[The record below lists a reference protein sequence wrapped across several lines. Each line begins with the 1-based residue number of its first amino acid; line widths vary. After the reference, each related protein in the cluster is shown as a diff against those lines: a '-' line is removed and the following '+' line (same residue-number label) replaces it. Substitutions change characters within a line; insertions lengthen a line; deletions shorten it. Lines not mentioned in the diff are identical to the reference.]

1 VQKDQPSGDADV
13 IVPPTP
19 TTRTL
24 PEAETEGVTSG
35 AVVPPGSTGALHDV
49 HSRSSTVPS
58 NASTDGDESDFTD
71 DDIDDLADDDP
82 DELILIN
89 GGAGIPIGPV
99 RQHHYLSLLLPELLY
114 RTAYLDLSY
123 LPLHPNTLV
132 GSVSSSTWMRRLSIV
147 VLRFFFFFQFIPI
160 GFSPSC

>member
-1 VQKDQPSGDADV
+1 M
-13 IVPPTP
+13 
-19 TTRTL
+19 
-24 PEAETEGVTSG
+24 TSG
-35 AVVPPGSTGALHDV
+35 AVVPPGSTGAVPDV

-99 RQHHYLSLLLPELLY
+99 SRDHHVSLLPPELLY
-114 RTAYLDLSY
+114 RTVYLDLSY
-123 LPLHPNTLV
+123 PPLHLNTRV
-132 GSVSSSTWMRRLSIV
+132 ESVSYSTWMRHLSTA
-147 VLRFFFFFQFIPI
+147 VLRFVFLNVAPI
-160 GFSPSC
+160 VFSPCC